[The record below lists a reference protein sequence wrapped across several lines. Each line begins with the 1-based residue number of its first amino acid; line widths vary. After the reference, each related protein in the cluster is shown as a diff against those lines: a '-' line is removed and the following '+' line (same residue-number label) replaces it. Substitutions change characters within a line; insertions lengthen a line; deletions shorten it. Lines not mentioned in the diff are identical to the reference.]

1 MIEAAFVLIKK
12 NEDTKEIIVEQRIF
26 AYDSE
31 EAKNAKEKE
40 RELFNFADGNGYNIV
55 CDEKIIYDY
64 AEVQELKKK
73 RQKLRELR
81 YRYPKLEEED
91 IIFLAQLMVQ
101 FDKDSITFED
111 AYQKI
116 KENLAGKKIH

>member
-1 MIEAAFVLIKK
+1 M
-12 NEDTKEIIVEQRIF
+12 
-26 AYDSE
+26 
-31 EAKNAKEKE
+31 
-40 RELFNFADGNGYNIV
+40 
-55 CDEKIIYDY
+55 
-64 AEVQELKKK
+64 KKK

-111 AYQKI
+111 AYQEI